1 MIDKANIQSTLNQ
14 IAEDSR
20 KLIGQGH
27 VADYIPA
34 LANVD
39 PNQFAIAICDL
50 EGNQYCVGDYQQAF
64 SIQSISK
71 LFNLIQ
77 AIQLY
82 GDELWESVG
91 REPSGQR
98 FNSLVQLETEH
109 GRPRNP
115 FINAGAILVCDRLES
130 RCSSPNYQLT
140 QMLRDLSNNDNIR
153 VDQKVAISELEH
165 GSRNA
170 AMAYLMQAF
179 DNIENSVDSVLQSYS
194 HHCAIEMNCLDLA
207 TATIALANQGKTLA
221 GKRILSSKQ
230 TRRINALLATCGLY
244 DEAGDFAFKVGL
256 PGKSGVGGGIVAI
269 YPGQYTISVWSPEL
283 NQAGNSLAGSYAL
296 EQLNK
301 ALNFSIY

>member
-1 MIDKANIQSTLNQ
+1 MIEQSKIESILNQ
-14 IAEDSR
+14 ITEDSK

-34 LANVD
+34 LAKVD

-50 EGNQYCVGDYQQAF
+50 EGNQYCIGDYQQAF

-71 LFNLIQ
+71 LFTLIQ

-82 GDELWESVG
+82 GDELWDSVG

-98 FNSLVQLETEH
+98 FNSLVQLETEQ

-130 RCSSPNYQLT
+130 RCDSPNYQLT
-140 QMLRDLSNNDNIR
+140 QMLKELSNNDNIR
-153 VDQKVAISELEH
+153 VDQNVALSELEH

-194 HHCAIEMNCLDLA
+194 HHCAIEMSCLDLA
-207 TATIALANQGKTLA
+207 TATLALANQGKTLA
-221 GKRILSSKQ
+221 GNRILSKQQ